1 MRSDLGE
8 EEIFLVG
15 SQKPEKTTEENYCF
29 GKKIDVIW
37 IVIEVGCFMIE
48 ENGLDYS
55 EIGFVVKKI
64 AYVF

>member
-29 GKKIDVIW
+29 GKKIDVI
-37 IVIEVGCFMIE
+37 
-48 ENGLDYS
+48 
-55 EIGFVVKKI
+55 
-64 AYVF
+64 